1 LGKRLVLA
9 VVVLVATACGSTT
22 PKAAGPTTTTTTA
35 TTATTT
41 TAVTTAPP
49 GALAIAVGG
58 ATLLDGRGNPIVL
71 HGVNR
76 SGTEYACQQGWGIF
90 DGPSDDE
97 SIAAMVSW
105 RINVVRVPLN
115 EGCWLGINGVND
127 AYGGSAYRAAIADY
141 VRRLHEHGLYV
152 VLDLHVAA
160 PGTTLATEIVPM
172 ADADHAPAFWQSVA
186 STFID
191 DHALLF
197 DLYNEPHDID
207 WSCWRDGCAVNGYQA
222 AGMQQLLD
230 AVRSTGA
237 TQPVLAGGLR
247 WSNDLSE
254 WLAHRPSDPASQLV
268 ASLHTYDFSPCFE
281 GCRASAEAV
290 AGQVPVIAGEIGE
303 ADCEHGY
310 IDDLMAWLDRVRI
323 SYLGWT
329 WNSGGGWTCTGGPT
343 LITSYD
349 GTPTGFGVGYRDHL
363 ATLG

>member
-1 LGKRLVLA
+1 MLA
-9 VVVLVATACGSTT
+9 VVVLVASACGGSPT
-22 PKAAGPTTTTTTA
+22 PKSDRTPTTSAPTTTAAITTTP
-35 TTATTT
+35 
-41 TAVTTAPP
+41 APPVP
-49 GALAIAVGG
+49 GALAISVSGT
-58 ATLLDGRGNPIVL
+58 TLLDGNRNPIVL

-90 DGPSDDE
+90 DGPSDDA
-97 SIAAMVSW
+97 SIAAMVAW
-105 RINVVRVPLN
+105 RINAVRVPLN
-115 EGCWLGINGVND
+115 EDCWLGINGVNPS
-127 AYGGSAYRAAIADY
+127 YGGPSYRTAIADY

-160 PGTTLATEIVPM
+160 PGTTLSTEIVPM

-191 DHALLF
+191 DQALLF
-197 DLYNEPHDID
+197 DLYNEPHDIS
-207 WSCWRDGCAVNGYQA
+207 WSCWRDGCEVNGYQT

-237 TQPVLAGGLR
+237 TQPVLAGGIR
-247 WSNDLSE
+247 WANDLSG
-254 WLAHRPSDPASQLV
+254 WLANQPDDPAGQLV
-268 ASLHTYDFSPCFE
+268 ASLHTYDFSPCQE

-290 AGQVPVIAGEIGE
+290 AEQLPVIAGEIGE

-310 IDDLMAWLDRVRI
+310 IDDLMSWLDSMRI
-323 SYLGWT
+323 SYFGWT
-329 WNSGGGWTCTGGPT
+329 WNSGGGWTCKGGPT

-349 GTPTGFGVGYRDHL
+349 GSPTDFGVGYRDHL